1 MDELAYKSSNTRKA
15 NQFSWKIIHNTIYT
29 EDYTQY
35 NLYRRLYT
43 IQFIQKI
50 IHNTI
55 YTEDYTQYNLYR
67 RLYTTIY
74 TEDYTQY
81 NLYRRL
87 YTIQFIQKIIHNT
100 VYNRSKIEKKIGSM
114 NGLCHFFYILELK
127 LGNIYFTTVQSY
139 NKIISVLKNYMVLR

>member
-29 EDYTQY
+29 EAK
-35 NLYRRLYT
+35 L
-43 IQFIQKI
+43 K
-50 IHNTI
+50 
-55 YTEDYTQYNLYR
+55 
-67 RLYTTIY
+67 
-74 TEDYTQY
+74 
-81 NLYRRL
+81 
-87 YTIQFIQKIIHNT
+87 
-100 VYNRSKIEKKIGSM
+100 KKIGSM